1 MDGLQP
7 ARQTPALHLHF
18 ARVIIPDV
26 RNAAADQ
33 VMDLSLIFHDVKDG
47 AISEL
52 IQRCSKFISGDM

>member
-1 MDGLQP
+1 
-7 ARQTPALHLHF
+7 LHF

-33 VMDLSLIFHDVKDG
+33 VMDLSLILHDVKDG